1 MVHSSGKAGHNVE
14 YVLKIAQWM
23 RHTLPEVMDEHLY
36 ALEHHIRRMVRQV
49 WPLNASFYILSFF
62 IISDYINIRNGVKCT
77 L

>member
-1 MVHSSGKAGHNVE
+1 ME

-49 WPLNASFYILSFF
+49 WPLNVFYYFFLKEIL
-62 IISDYINIRNGVKCT
+62 IVY

>member
-1 MVHSSGKAGHNVE
+1 MHSSGKAGHNVE

-49 WPLNASFYILSFF
+49 WPLNAFYYITFQTFF
-62 IISDYINIRNGVKCT
+62 KSVITKIRYGVKRT